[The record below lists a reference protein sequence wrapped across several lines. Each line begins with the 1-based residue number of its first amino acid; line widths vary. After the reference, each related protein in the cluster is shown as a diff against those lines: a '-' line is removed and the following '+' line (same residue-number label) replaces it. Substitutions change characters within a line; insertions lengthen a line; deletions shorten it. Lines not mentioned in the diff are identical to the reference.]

1 MDFMTLL
8 SPSEL
13 PLSSV
18 KISFIP
24 AFLRRVGE
32 GEIEKK
38 KVGERGRKREVE
50 SDNIYWHCLDS
61 DSNRSLLLF

>member
-8 SPSEL
+8 SASEL

-24 AFLRRVGE
+24 AFPRRVGE
-32 GEIEKK
+32 GEREKK
-38 KVGERGRKREVE
+38 KVGERGKEERSRERQ
-50 SDNIYWHCLDS
+50 Y
-61 DSNRSLLLF
+61 LLALSQF